1 MEDLA
6 REREQA
12 TFDINAMKI
21 IWAGGKEAFEFHNK
35 LASLVAS
42 DPVFQKNNRPRMTHK
57 ELFLGGIRKAAHCT
71 KLTNELGLSEADAN
85 TLRILRD
92 EKAYDTL
99 HWNMF
104 VPVLR
109 TQATPEQQK
118 KWLPLATS
126 MAIIGCYA
134 QTELGHG
141 SNVQGLETTATFD
154 PYADEFILHSPTLSS
169 TKWWPGGLGKVA
181 THAIVHARLILD
193 KDYGVHAFI
202 VQIRSLEDHKPLT
215 TITVGDIGQKF
226 GNGGNNTVDNGFLCF
241 NHTRIPRTNLLMRMA
256 VVTREGKYVYQDVP
270 KQILYGGMI
279 AARQTILLEASVEL
293 SRAVAIAVRYS
304 AVRRQFAI
312 NNANRETQ
320 VLDYM
325 TQQHKLF
332 PLLAT
337 AYAFRFV
344 GQWMETLYSEVMSQ
358 FENDNF
364 SALAEIHACT
374 SGLKAI
380 TTSVTA
386 EAIEKCRKACGGH
399 GYLCS
404 SGLPELFAAYIPACT
419 YEGDNTLLYKQ
430 VGKFLVKTIFNMNMR
445 LRPQGTTGYLA
456 DIDLHTTKDCEVSK
470 DDDWLNLDI
479 VLDAFKAR
487 ATRLLVTL
495 SRNIQMFPNQDD
507 GFEELSIDLVNVAE
521 AHCQLMVL
529 STFVDKLKTT
539 IPGLNVKQ
547 QLYMLCN
554 IYGLSLICE
563 HAGDFLATGYLT
575 RKQASLASSLLRRI
589 FSQVRPN
596 AIALVDSFNHTDHYL
611 GSALGRYDGD
621 AYTHLYMEAM
631 KDPFNNTD
639 VISGYKDY
647 IQSII
652 KQQKFPASKL

>member
-1 MEDLA
+1 MEDLT
-6 REREQA
+6 RERAQT
-12 TFDINAMKI
+12 TFDVNAMKI
-21 IWAGGKEAFEFHNK
+21 IWAGGQEAFEFHNK
-35 LASLVAS
+35 LASLVAH
-42 DPVFQKNNRPRMTHK
+42 DPVFRKDNRPRMTHK
-57 ELFLGGIRKAAHCT
+57 ELFLGGIRKAAHCNE
-71 KLTNELGLSEADAN
+71 LAIELGLTEADAN

-154 PYADEFILHSPTLSS
+154 PYADEFILNSPTLSS

-181 THAIVHARLILD
+181 THAIVHAHLILD

-226 GNGGNNTVDNGFLCF
+226 GNGGNNTVDNGFLRF

-293 SRAVAIAVRYS
+293 SRAVTIAVRYS
-304 AVRRQFAI
+304 AVRRQFGFD
-312 NNANRETQ
+312 NNNREMQ

-358 FENDNF
+358 FENNNF

-386 EAIEKCRKACGGH
+386 DAIEKCRKACGGH

-419 YEGDNTLLYKQ
+419 YEGDNTILFKQ
-430 VGKFLVKTIFNMNMR
+430 VGKFLVKTMLNMNRR
-445 LRPQGTTGYLA
+445 LRPQGTTEYLA
-456 DIDLHTTKDCEVSK
+456 DIHLHTTKDCEVSK
-470 DDDWLNLDI
+470 DDDWLNLDF

-487 ATRLLVTL
+487 AIRLLVTL
-495 SRNIQMFPNQDD
+495 SRHIQKFPNQDD

-521 AHCQLMVL
+521 AHCQLVVL
-529 STFVDKLKTT
+529 SKFVDKLQTT

-547 QLYMLCN
+547 QLHLLCN

-575 RKQASLASSLLRRI
+575 RRQANLARSQLRRI
-589 FSQVRPN
+589 FSHVRPN

-611 GSALGRYDGD
+611 GSVLGRYDGD
-621 AYTHLYMEAM
+621 VYTHLYMEAM
-631 KDPFNNTD
+631 KDPFNNAD
-639 VISGYKDY
+639 VIDGYKTT
-647 IQSII
+647 
-652 KQQKFPASKL
+652 